1 LPLLGLSLY
10 LLFNEYAFSKA
21 KCSNTA
27 KRAGSVRS
35 SNISDVQ
42 LLQKKANAPA
52 HDDDMGRVI
61 AIRIA
66 LGIKKTNITTGTI
79 ILRDD

>member
-1 LPLLGLSLY
+1 MPLSGLSLY

-27 KRAGSVRS
+27 NRAGSVRS

-42 LLQKKANAPA
+42 LLQKKANAPV
-52 HDDDMGRVI
+52 HDDNMGRVI
-61 AIRIA
+61 AIRTAI
-66 LGIKKTNITTGTI
+66 GIKKTNITTGTI
-79 ILRDD
+79 ILRVD

>member
-1 LPLLGLSLY
+1 MPLLGLSLY

-27 KRAGSVRS
+27 NRAGSVRS

-42 LLQKKANAPA
+42 LLLKKAIASA
-52 HDDDMGRVI
+52 HDDDIGRVI
-61 AIRIA
+61 AIRTAI
-66 LGIKKTNITTGTI
+66 GIKKTNITTGTI
-79 ILRDD
+79 ISRDD